1 MVSELSVTIK
11 GQNDNGDDKR
21 LVTKYLIY
29 DDYTT
34 NENDPIIK
42 DCIEKTLENF
52 DGEADDIVVN
62 IKIEIQ

>member
-11 GQNDNGDDKR
+11 GQNENGDDKR

-42 DCIEKTLENF
+42 DCIEKTLANF
-52 DGEADDIVVN
+52 DGEPDDIVVN
-62 IKIEIQ
+62 IKIEIE

>member
-11 GQNDNGDDKR
+11 GQNENGDDKR

-42 DCIEKTLENF
+42 DCIEKTLANF
-52 DGEADDIVVN
+52 NGEPDDITVN
-62 IKIEIQ
+62 IKIELQ